1 MTSLNGGAVMNS
13 PGFGYNV
20 IDNPERQAHLLEA
33 IYRLRYQ
40 VYVNEW
46 GFERPE
52 DHLGGVEMDEYDNHS
67 KHFYAYSGEE
77 LNVIGTARIILG
89 SDLPFPIVRHFAMD
103 AHHLEIPRDRIAEI
117 SRLAI
122 SKDYR
127 RRAIDRV
134 LFSRDNSTLGELEQ
148 HQIRMQALEHERR
161 KCEHELIRGIYLLI
175 YRESLRLGLTHWY
188 AVMARGLQV
197 ILHRW
202 GIEFQQIGPEQNY
215 HGVRAPYLLSIS
227 ELTRVI
233 AARNPELLKL
243 AHAGA

>member
-1 MTSLNGGAVMNS
+1 MNIS
-13 PGFGYNV
+13 NFSFKVVDKPTQ
-20 IDNPERQAHLLEA
+20 QASILEA

-52 DHLGGVEMDEYDNHS
+52 DHPSGLEKDEYDDNS
-67 KHFYAYSGEE
+67 RYFYAFSGSEH
-77 LNVIGTARIILG
+77 NIIGTARLILG
-89 SDLPFPIVRHFAMD
+89 SELKFPIEHHFAINQPPQD
-103 AHHLEIPRDRIAEI
+103 VPRTKVAEI

-134 LFSRDNSTLGELEQ
+134 IFSRDGSLLGEFDEQ
-148 HQIRMQALEHERR
+148 QSSQKTVEHERR

-188 AVMARGLQV
+188 AVMARGLHV
-197 ILHRW
+197 ILCRW
-202 GIEFQQIGPEQNY
+202 GIEFRQVGPERDY
-215 HGVRAPYLLSIS
+215 HGVRAPYLLSIDD
-227 ELTRVI
+227 LTRAM

-243 AHAGA
+243 ATEGGC